1 MSVNPSARSNASQTN
16 SGAKQ
21 MTVSLPNRTV
31 VVSSAGSAA
40 PARRAGRIPTVP
52 ARAVMVRKRRRVCAN
67 VIEASPKSM
76 RHDLSWRFEL
86 IQDAPIVCSRRSSPR
101 TIERITLLRS
111 RRRYNGDSGGLRP
124 IAATDRLG
132 SPSGRSGRAMA
143 SGAIALHRPCPEL
156 VGALRAERER
166 PFTLN
171 GLLFDDL
178 VSAGEDRQRDGEAE
192 RLGGLEID
200 DQLEGRWLLDRQ
212 IGRLGA
218 LQDPSGINADLVTDG
233 YVVNSIADQAAD
245 RNEWRMRIYCRNG
258 MALRQRDDLL
268 ASARDEPIGVD
279 DEPDGMQPVEGREGG
294 VDFGFGAGFQDR
306 KLYLLHEGCFLRV
319 SD

>member
-1 MSVNPSARSNASQTN
+1 MALLSHSRAWNCSAETARAARQSSGERGHSNT
-16 SGAKQ
+16 
-21 MTVSLPNRTV
+21 NRT
-31 VVSSAGSAA
+31 
-40 PARRAGRIPTVP
+40 
-52 ARAVMVRKRRRVCAN
+52 
-67 VIEASPKSM
+67 
-76 RHDLSWRFEL
+76 
-86 IQDAPIVCSRRSSPR
+86 R
-101 TIERITLLRS
+101 THAF
-111 RRRYNGDSGGLRP
+111 Y
-124 IAATDRLG
+124 
-132 SPSGRSGRAMA
+132 PSLY
-143 SGAIALHRPCPEL
+143 ALHRPCPEL

-178 VSAGEDRQRDGEAE
+178 VSAGEDRRRDGEAE

-218 LQDPSGINADLVTDG
+218 LQDPSGVNADLVTDG

-306 KLYLLHEGCFLRV
+306 KLHLLHEGCFLRV
-319 SD
+319 SDDPLGIRIVRVHQQSDHAGLRNQLGKQLDQLRHQLGSHIGEASEVASRASETGDEADPDRVADAIEDDRDRRGRAFRR